1 MLRNLREQVDSAC
14 SSEELT
20 DTTSGSNALLS
31 TLREKLGANDHGRCG
46 ELSLSENLEEAL
58 YGRTIV
64 Y

>member
-1 MLRNLREQVDSAC
+1 VDSVC

-20 DTTSGSNALLS
+20 DATGGSNALLS
-31 TLREKLGANDHGRCG
+31 TLGEKLGTNDARRCG

-58 YGRTIV
+58 YRRTIV